1 MRPTMRDAL
10 RKRHHLTIGDGV
22 HVHRTYDIPVA
33 FKSTG
38 LASPVPPFGLM
49 TMATYGTPA
58 GRTTFVPGEARDA
71 VLFRLLLQIID
82 IPAVL
87 PLAHALVVVAA
98 GVLAADPI
106 RVADK
111 EGFDAMGLAEIDHL
125 ARALVTQIP
134 DAAILAQGQFRPRP
148 AKLPPA
154 PGAFLAAGA
163 LGLNLSELL
172 AVVALQGADAAP
184 GNNQR
189 IPIVGSHSGLMNL
202 AQIHSGVLVGRF

>member
-1 MRPTMRDAL
+1 M
-10 RKRHHLTIGDGV
+10 

-58 GRTTFVPGEARDA
+58 GRTTFVPGEAWAMRPTMHDA

-87 PLAHALVVVAA
+87 PLAHALVVVTPR
-98 GVLAADPI
+98 VLAADPV